1 MVLIRVDGNEEVVS
15 TVEDLEK
22 LCKRLREELQRAQCQ
37 YHSWYIRIPPDRL
50 LALLKKA
57 YMKYLQGML
66 SVGDVLAEFL
76 DENKLSKSLAR
87 VITPTLSALGLT
99 AGGKF
104 TATAVEVGRL
114 LHEGRLDEA
123 KELLRAIF
131 AKNCVL
137 KEVMDKASDCSSIDK
152 EVESVLA
159 GYGKRVRFDELKYTT
174 ELLRFVHPSCEDCD
188 FSCATP
194 SKVVHCA
201 EKVVQLSVGYWREL
215 FEKLDI
221 SILPEHF
228 SYIRLDDQTFLVT
241 VKGTDKRIGM
251 ILLGQP
257 IESGHLSQ
265 LKTSLSKLD
274 EKIVEGMYEVYVKI
288 IPMLEGEGK
297 CRSVKLLLEVVRGD
311 LERASKIIKIA

>member
-104 TATAVEVGRL
+104 TATAVEV
-114 LHEGRLDEA
+114 
-123 KELLRAIF
+123 
-131 AKNCVL
+131 
-137 KEVMDKASDCSSIDK
+137 
-152 EVESVLA
+152 
-159 GYGKRVRFDELKYTT
+159 
-174 ELLRFVHPSCEDCD
+174 
-188 FSCATP
+188 
-194 SKVVHCA
+194 
-201 EKVVQLSVGYWREL
+201 
-215 FEKLDI
+215 
-221 SILPEHF
+221 
-228 SYIRLDDQTFLVT
+228 
-241 VKGTDKRIGM
+241 
-251 ILLGQP
+251 
-257 IESGHLSQ
+257 
-265 LKTSLSKLD
+265 
-274 EKIVEGMYEVYVKI
+274 
-288 IPMLEGEGK
+288 
-297 CRSVKLLLEVVRGD
+297 
-311 LERASKIIKIA
+311 